1 MYNFIECNRNQM
13 YLMPPSLKEWL
24 PESHLAWFV
33 MDAVEQM
40 DLQSFI

>member
-24 PESHLAWFV
+24 PAPRTRDTDVKVILPG
-33 MDAVEQM
+33 
-40 DLQSFI
+40 L